1 MDQQLELGSKRREV
15 REEILELKEQIPSAR
30 IFNGLGKAFKPK
42 SLGYW
47 LSNIVLLNLILLS
60 PWILIGL
67 ALKEIEKANPFFAAG
82 ILVTE
87 GAIFSICIAHIAV
100 QAILDDIANRIIEKI
115 SNADDLSKMLLWLK
129 QTWSMQTV
137 SAFGLPFCLI
147 WILLGMVSTGV
158 LIHQFL
164 GFGFS
169 FTVVL
174 VGSLAGLVCHI
185 YIWTCLLASSLKT
198 YQYEMNAFS
207 PADSEIISDISEM
220 LTKAIYM
227 LAMISAVFTLGSAS
241 SLIDPQ
247 IRAIFSYPI
256 IVIAWI
262 LILAQFLFTR
272 STLGVITNRAK
283 WETLNKIQV
292 RINLIE
298 ATGDLSDKDTAERL
312 LRLADIHKQIMA
324 SRTNT
329 FDLKSVSTLFSQLM
343 LPLLG
348 LLLGNLDKVLK
359 LLSK

>member
-1 MDQQLELGSKRREV
+1 MDHQLELELKRKEV
-15 REEILELKEQIPSAR
+15 REEILALKEQIPSAR
-30 IFNGLGKAFKPK
+30 IFNRLGKAFKPK

-47 LSNIVLLNLILLS
+47 LSNIILLNLIFLS

-67 ALKEIEKANPFFAAG
+67 ALKEIERAILFFVGGMLA
-82 ILVTE
+82 TE
-87 GAIFSICIAHIAV
+87 GTIFSACVAHIAV
-100 QAILDDIANRIIEKI
+100 QAILDDIANRVVAKI

-129 QTWSMQTV
+129 RTWSMQTV
-137 SAFGLPFCLI
+137 STFGLPFCLI
-147 WILLGMVSTGV
+147 WILLGVASNSV
-158 LIHQFL
+158 FIHQFV
-164 GFGFS
+164 GFGFTL
-169 FTVVL
+169 TVVL
-174 VGSLAGLVCHI
+174 VGLLTGLICHI

-198 YQYEMNAFS
+198 YQYDMNAFS
-207 PADSEIISDISEM
+207 PADSEILHDISEM

-227 LAMISAVFTLGSAS
+227 LAAISAFFTLVSTS
-241 SLIDPQ
+241 SLFGPQ

-256 IVIAWI
+256 VVIAWI

-272 STLGVITNRAK
+272 STLGAITNRAK

-292 RINLIE
+292 KINLIE

-324 SRTNT
+324 SKTNT

-348 LLLGNLDKVLK
+348 LLLGNLDKILK